1 MALPWDFLAGHQR
14 WMHRMGRTSAL
25 SVGALNLS
33 CCFIQSR
40 NQPVELE
47 VLGEA
52 GFPMCHVGA
61 RVLAQVCLLISPCP
75 TPVSP
80 TSAYEHFLVLPLEFG
95 SRERGYRLGRRRKQ
109 DSGEEAPSTFILPSP
124 FILFSFNSHFPRFKA
139 PASPSPW
146 LHLQTMCPRDSCA
159 VGALFL
165 LLERPYPRPPS
176 IRKSPS

>member
-1 MALPWDFLAGHQR
+1 MALAWDFLGRHQR

-33 CCFIQSR
+33 PCFIQRR
-40 NQPVELE
+40 NQPTELE
-47 VLGEA
+47 VLGEV
-52 GFPMCHVGA
+52 GFPVCPMGA
-61 RVLAQVCLLISPCP
+61 RVLAQVCLLVSPCP

-124 FILFSFNSHFPRFKA
+124 FILFSFNSHFPPFKA

-146 LHLQTMCPRDSCA
+146 LHLQMMCPRDSCA
-159 VGALFL
+159 IGALFL
-165 LLERPYPRPPS
+165 LLKQPYP
-176 IRKSPS
+176 